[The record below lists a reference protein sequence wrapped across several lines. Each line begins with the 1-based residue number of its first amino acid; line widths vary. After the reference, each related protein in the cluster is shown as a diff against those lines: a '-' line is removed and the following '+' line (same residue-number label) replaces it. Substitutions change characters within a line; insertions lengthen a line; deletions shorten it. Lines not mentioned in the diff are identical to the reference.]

1 MPSAFRAPRAA
12 LACLASIAC
21 LAGMA
26 CAAHAPELGA
36 ISHRLIVAA
45 LEQGREERLSVYAA
59 IGDKD
64 GIADIS
70 RIFII
75 HDESET
81 YWELDATSWSVKE
94 EGSRFFLGSNSLSAP
109 PSAPLPRG
117 SYRLIAY
124 DLAGEQAE
132 GSFRLAAPDSSGYAL
147 PTVAMAGDDA
157 VSVTSPYLLTSAL
170 FYDAGGNVTKTA
182 PVSQGRTELDSLW
195 EQGLWRTGA
204 DYLAVYGFDPTA
216 EIGLLSWKIRL
227 PD

>member
-1 MPSAFRAPRAA
+1 MAPAFRGPRAA
-12 LACLASIAC
+12 LACFLSLGC
-21 LAGMA
+21 MAGMA
-26 CAAHAPELGA
+26 CAVYAPELGA

-59 IGDKD
+59 LSDKD
-64 GIADIS
+64 GIADIN

-81 YWELDATSWSVKE
+81 YWELDAANWSLKE
-94 EGSRFFLGSNSLSAP
+94 EGSRFFLGSNGLSAP

-117 SYRLIAY
+117 SYRVVAY
-124 DLAGEQAE
+124 DLAGEKAE
-132 GSFRLAAPDSSGYAL
+132 GTFRLAAPDSSGYIL
-147 PTVAMAGDDA
+147 PKVAMAGDDA
-157 VSVTSPYLLTSAL
+157 ISVTSPYLLTSAL

-182 PVSQGRTELDSLW
+182 PVAEGRTELDSLW
-195 EQGLWRTGA
+195 EQGLWRSGA